1 MKPQFIRYLSDFQ
14 KLASELAAANEP
26 AVLKTL
32 GKKQAALSPTA
43 EKIQQLEEL
52 EKTIAENKKLADSNE
67 HDLAELAED
76 ELKELATK
84 FEQLEKK
91 IEEELLPKNPH
102 DDKDVILEI
111 RAGAGGDEASLFAAE
126 LFRMYMRYAE
136 SRGFRNALVSS
147 SRNEVGGFKEVI
159 FEVSAATSTDHNG
172 PYAFLKFESG
182 VHRVQRVP
190 KTEKSG
196 RIHTSTVTVAVLPVI
211 PEAEFKIAPADLKIE
226 TSTSRGAGGQSVN
239 TTYSAIKITHLPTGI
254 TASSQDERS
263 QIQNRAKALEVLT
276 ARVFAFEEEK
286 KQRELTTKRKSQIGS
301 GDRSEKIRTYNFPQ
315 DRVTDHRINQSFKQ
329 IAEILDGKLDEINAA
344 LQEANRKLLQD
355 NADLSLENA

>member
-1 MKPQFIRYLSDFQ
+1 MKSQFIKYLSDF
-14 KLASELAAANEP
+14 KKLSEELASAKEP

-32 GKKQAALSPTA
+32 GKKQAISAPTA
-43 EKIQQLEEL
+43 EKIQQLAEL
-52 EKTIAENKKLADSNE
+52 EKAIAENKKLEASDE
-67 HDLAELAED
+67 HGLAELAKE
-76 ELKELATK
+76 ELKELETK
-84 FEQLEKK
+84 FQRLEEK
-91 IEEELLPKNPH
+91 IVEELLPKNPH
-102 DDKDVILEI
+102 DDKNVILEI

-136 SRGFRNALVSS
+136 SRGWKNAMVSS

-159 FEVSAATSTDHNG
+159 FEVGAAGSASTGRHG
-172 PYAFLKFESG
+172 PYASLKFESG

-196 RIHTSTVTVAVLPVI
+196 RVHTSTVTVAVLPVI
-211 PEAEFKIAPADLKIE
+211 PEEEFKIAPADLKIE

-286 KQRELTTKRKSQIGS
+286 KQKELTTKRKSQIGS

-315 DRVTDHRINQSFKQ
+315 DRVTDHRIN
-329 IAEILDGKLDEINAA
+329 
-344 LQEANRKLLQD
+344 
-355 NADLSLENA
+355 